1 MTIGVS
7 DPDQGPIEQP
17 RIPTDPDPLPDAP
30 INPEWGDPGRT
41 PGRGEPREDPDPR
54 DPEQA

>member
-30 INPEWGDPGRT
+30 IDPEWGDPGRT
-41 PGRGEPREDPDPR
+41 PGRGEPQEDPDPR
-54 DPEQA
+54 DP